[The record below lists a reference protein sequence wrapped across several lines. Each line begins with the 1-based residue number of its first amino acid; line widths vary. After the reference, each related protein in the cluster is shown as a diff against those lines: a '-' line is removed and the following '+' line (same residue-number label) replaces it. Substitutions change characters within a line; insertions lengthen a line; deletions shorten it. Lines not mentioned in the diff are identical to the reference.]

1 MRSFEREIIAI
12 LHPSIP
18 PLFLTC
24 LVAVMPAKP
33 LRSTLASINLTHL
46 RQNFRTLTER
56 AWEALPSNTP
66 RPAMMAVV
74 KADAYG
80 HGIVPCAKALL
91 EEGKTL
97 GIETMLGVAFAAE
110 AAPLRAAEDMP
121 DTRIAVVTP
130 PFAHGAAEY
139 CRLNLEFCA
148 ASRTTM
154 QAFSAEAAKTGR
166 MLNAHLTLD
175 TGMRRDGIQPHEAL
189 EFMRSVSTLPHI
201 NIHGICTHFATADEA
216 DKRYFQKQ
224 IQIFTETLNTLRDA
238 GFSFRYI
245 HAANSGAI
253 AEANVT
259 TNREARNNAL
269 FTLLRPGIALYG
281 YNPSHELHSPFALQP
296 VMSLTTSII
305 SLRRLPKGEAVSYGC
320 RYTTPRETTIAT
332 IPIGYADGFRRG
344 LTGKARVII
353 QGKFYPVVGTI
364 CMDQCMI
371 DIGDEAFCVGDEVI
385 LLGAGQSENGA
396 EVRITADDWA
406 TALGTIPYEICTGIT
421 GRVPRLYEEC

>member
-1 MRSFEREIIAI
+1 
-12 LHPSIP
+12 
-18 PLFLTC
+18 
-24 LVAVMPAKP
+24 MPAKP
-33 LRSTLASINLTHL
+33 LRSTLATIHL
-46 RQNFRTLTER
+46 SRLRHNFRTLAER
-56 AWEALPSNTP
+56 ASASLASDAP

-80 HGIVPCAKALL
+80 HGIVPCAKAIL

-110 AAPLRAAEDMP
+110 ATPLRAAEDMP

-166 MLNAHLTLD
+166 VLNAHLTLD

-189 EFMRSVSTLPHI
+189 EFMRSVSTLPNI

-216 DKRYFQKQ
+216 DKSYYYKQ
-224 IQIFTETLNTLRDA
+224 VRIFTESLNALRDA

-253 AEANVT
+253 AEASPQ
-259 TNREARNNAL
+259 ANNSAL

-281 YNPSHELHSPFALQP
+281 YNPSHELLNPLALQP
-296 VMSLTTSII
+296 VMSLTSSII

-320 RYTTPRETTIAT
+320 RYITPKETTIAT

-344 LTGKARVII
+344 LTGKAQVII
-353 QGKFYPVVGTI
+353 QGTFFPVVGTI
-364 CMDQCMI
+364 CMDQCMV
-371 DIGDEAFCVGDEVI
+371 DISDEQFRVGDEVI
-385 LLGAGQSENGA
+385 LLGAAQAPNGSEN
-396 EVRITADDWA
+396 RITADDWA
-406 TALGTIPYEICTGIT
+406 TALGTIPYEICTGMT
-421 GRVPRLYEEC
+421 ARVPRLHEE